1 MNLSEEEIIEI
12 IKTYYS
18 DVNSQYAILLNG
30 EWGCGKTYFVK
41 NKIPAEINDSV
52 YVSLYGLSNTS
63 DISKK
68 ILYSI
73 MNKNMKIN
81 KKIKKGGKILGAGYR
96 SFSSAISSIFK
107 IPLPDAKSID
117 ATELMSN
124 FIDVSKKLIIFDDLE
139 RVNVPINEV
148 LGVY

>member
-18 DVNSQYAILLNG
+18 DINSQYAILLNG

-41 NKIPAEINDSV
+41 NKILAKINDSV

-81 KKIKKGGKILGAGYR
+81 NPEENAVKFYANMFFYYSVYDGATDKTKAKCQFAYMLDKIVEEMKQ
-96 SFSSAISSIFK
+96 
-107 IPLPDAKSID
+107 
-117 ATELMSN
+117 
-124 FIDVSKKLIIFDDLE
+124 
-139 RVNVPINEV
+139 
-148 LGVY
+148 